1 VLRCFASADA
11 RLTAAVVCTGAVCG
25 ASFPLFAIATG
36 ALVTAVCDQVQARAY
51 RVHDATS

>member
-1 VLRCFASADA
+1 MLRSFASADA
-11 RLTAAVVCTGAVCG
+11 RLTAVVLCTGVVCG

-36 ALVTAVCDQVQARAY
+36 ALVTAVRDQVQARAY